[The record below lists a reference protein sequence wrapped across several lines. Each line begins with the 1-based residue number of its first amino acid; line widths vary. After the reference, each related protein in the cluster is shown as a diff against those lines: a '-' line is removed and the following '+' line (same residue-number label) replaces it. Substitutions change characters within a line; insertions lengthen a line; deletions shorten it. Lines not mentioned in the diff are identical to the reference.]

1 MRHFLALSLLFI
13 ASAAAS
19 LEVPVDNLQSWVIL
33 SFSKIKPNEVSV
45 EKGEM
50 HIAVRNSASPLIY
63 KFDKPLRITGF
74 TVEASWTGALN
85 IPPDA
90 IEGDKGADDFVLK
103 FGIVEAGDRRL
114 NWLQRRIAADWIKQL
129 FELAPPDS
137 GVSRINFLSTTQQ
150 ESLLGTTRT
159 HPLSD
164 LLFENRILY
173 LDSTGPF
180 EMSYDFAE
188 PVEALGLWLSIDG
201 DDTGSN
207 FDLRIRDIA
216 LRTE

>member
-1 MRHFLALSLLFI
+1 K
-13 ASAAAS
+13 
-19 LEVPVDNLQSWVIL
+19 PV
-33 SFSKIKPNEVSV
+33 
-45 EKGEM
+45 
-50 HIAVRNSASPLIY
+50 
-63 KFDKPLRITGF
+63 RITGF
-74 TVEASWTGALN
+74 TVAASWSGALN
-85 IPPDA
+85 IPPGV
-90 IEGDKGADDFVLK
+90 IQGEQGADDFVLK

-129 FELAPPDS
+129 FKLAPPDS

-150 ESLLGTTRT
+150 KNLLGSSRT
-159 HPLSD
+159 HPLSE

-201 DDTGSN
+201 DDTGSS
-207 FDLRIRDIA
+207 FDLHISDIA